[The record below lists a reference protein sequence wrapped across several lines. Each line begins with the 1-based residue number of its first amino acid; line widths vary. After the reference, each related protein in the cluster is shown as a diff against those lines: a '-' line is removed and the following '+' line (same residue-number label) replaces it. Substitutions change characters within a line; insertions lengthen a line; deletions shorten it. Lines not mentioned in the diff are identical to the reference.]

1 MTTVTSSASTRF
13 FELLARVVLSVTDAG
28 DGQSR
33 LLHII
38 ISDSKPPAPTLFFQ
52 VLTTIVSA
60 FKIRECSTRDPPVFR
75 GIVFLGY
82 LEKRVPNPKVNFRGE
97 LFVC

>member
-1 MTTVTSSASTRF
+1 MWREIDIADGRVGVTTVTSSASTRF
-13 FELLARVVLSVTDAG
+13 FELLVRVVLSVTDAG

-60 FKIRECSTRDPPVFR
+60 FKIRGSALLVIPQFSGDCLSR
-75 GIVFLGY
+75 GPG
-82 LEKRVPNPKVNFRGE
+82 GE
-97 LFVC
+97 RS